1 MESIKKNKSEIFF
14 YIFTAQKR
22 KRDYD
27 FLSEHESI
35 AVDGATVWLLYE
47 EY

>member
-1 MESIKKNKSEIFF
+1 MESIIKYKVKHFSIFSPDKREKEIN
-14 YIFTAQKR
+14 
-22 KRDYD
+22 D